1 MAYLKKEQY
10 EYREKAAA
18 RRAADNEQIAVEH
31 GMTEEQAELISEL
44 CRLRHELHTNM
55 DKVTIN
61 DSYIKIKP
69 ELVDIARKIDDAG
82 LPQVPCIPVAEGDY
96 IDIDD
101 IDELFE
107 CDEWPESGT
116 QEWQDKYDDE
126 YARIYGE
133 LEQLNSDIEKYLAEI
148 DKQYGTKWCPTGALR
163 IM

>member
-10 EYREKAAA
+10 EYRREAAA

-55 DKVTIN
+55 DKVTVS
-61 DSYIKIKP
+61 DADLRIKSKLVKLNAAIRESGLKP
-69 ELVDIARKIDDAG
+69 
-82 LPQVPCIPVAEGDY
+82 AECMPSDESDY

-101 IDELFE
+101 IDVLYE

-126 YARIYGE
+126 YARIYSE
-133 LEQLNSDIEKYLAEI
+133 LEQLNSDIEKYLTEI
-148 DKQYGTKWCPTGALR
+148 DKQYGTKWCPTGVLR

>member
-31 GMTEEQAELISEL
+31 GMTKEQAGLISDL
-44 CRLRHELHTNM
+44 CALRHELHTNIQHYLCNNTEACKALYDM
-55 DKVTIN
+55 VERIDE
-61 DSYIKIKP
+61 SGLQ
-69 ELVDIARKIDDAG
+69 ELDLGDYWG
-82 LPQVPCIPVAEGDY
+82 GDY

-101 IDELFE
+101 FEMLFE
-107 CDEWPESGT
+107 TVKVPEDDNERNEWFDNEGWRIS
-116 QEWQDKYDDE
+116 QDWENVNSIIEE
-126 YARIYGE
+126 YLR
-133 LEQLNSDIEKYLAEI
+133 LI

>member
-10 EYREKAAA
+10 AYRREAAA
-18 RRAADNEQIAVEH
+18 RRAADNEQTAVEH
-31 GMTEEQAELISEL
+31 GMTEEQAELISKL

-55 DKVTIN
+55 DKVAVS
-61 DSYIKIKP
+61 DADLRIKSQLVKMNAAIRESGLKP
-69 ELVDIARKIDDAG
+69 AE
-82 LPQVPCIPVAEGDY
+82 CIPQWEDDY

-101 IDELFE
+101 IDLLFE
-107 CDEWPESGT
+107 TDEWPESGT

>member
-10 EYREKAAA
+10 EYRREAAA

-31 GMTEEQAELISEL
+31 GMTENQAELISEL

-55 DKVTIN
+55 DKVTVN
-61 DSYIKIKP
+61 DADLCIKSRLVKLNAAIRESGLKP
-69 ELVDIARKIDDAG
+69 AECMPSD
-82 LPQVPCIPVAEGDY
+82 EGDY

-101 IDELFE
+101 IDVLYE

-126 YARIYGE
+126 YARIYSE
-133 LEQLNSDIEKYLAEI
+133 LEKLNGDIEKYLAEI